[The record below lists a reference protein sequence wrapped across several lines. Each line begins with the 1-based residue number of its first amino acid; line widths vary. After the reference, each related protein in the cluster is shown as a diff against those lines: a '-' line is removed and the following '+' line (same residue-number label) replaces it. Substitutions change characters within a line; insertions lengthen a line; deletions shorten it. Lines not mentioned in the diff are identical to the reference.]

1 MTANEL
7 RNAYVTYYQ
16 ERGHKLAPAASLV
29 PENDVSVLFTSAGMQ
44 PLVPYFM
51 GEEHPLGKKLVNV
64 QRCVRTGDIEEVG
77 DDFHLTVFEMLGNWS
92 LGDYFKKKAIEMSFG
107 FLTSVVGIPVSRLAV
122 TVFKGNDMIKED
134 RQAEEVW
141 LSLGLSPE
149 QIFHY
154 GEEENWWGPVGSTG
168 PCGPDSEMFY
178 VNDQA
183 DCSDNCGPA
192 CACGKYMELGN
203 NVFMTYNKDEQGK
216 LTELSQK
223 NIDVGLGFDRLLILS
238 NGLNNVYET
247 DLFEP
252 IITSLETLSGMTY
265 DSDNQKQF
273 RIISEH
279 LRASVFILSDPSNIK
294 PSNSEQGYVLR
305 RLIRR
310 SIRHMRQLSI
320 GQEGLEQLVESIIAI
335 YREAYPELIKRSDG
349 IKGMMINEYLQ
360 FNKTLTSGMKMVD
373 KYLMNLLEGDIL
385 SGDKAFR
392 LFDTFGFPIDMTIEM
407 AMEQGI
413 KVDVAA
419 YEKCFRDHQEKSR
432 QGAKGKF
439 KGGLVDHDAASVKL
453 HTATHLLN
461 AALKQVLGVTVNQ
474 RGSHI
479 NTDRLRFDF
488 SFERKVT
495 KEELQKV
502 ENLVNEVIH
511 KNLSVIQVT
520 MSLDKA
526 REFGAVGVF
535 ESKYDDQVKVYDIEG
550 FSTEIC
556 GGPHVEHTSELGHF
570 KIVKEQSSS
579 DGVRRIKAILQS

>member
-7 RNAYVTYYQ
+7 RNAYVTYYE
-16 ERGHKLAPAASLV
+16 ERGHKLAPEASLV

-92 LGDYFKKKAIEMSFG
+92 LGDYFKKEAIEMSFG

-122 TVFKGNDMIKED
+122 TVFKGNEIVDEDKE
-134 RQAEEVW
+134 AEEVW
-141 LSLGLSPE
+141 LRLGLSPE

-183 DCSDNCGPA
+183 DCSETCGPA
-192 CACGKYMELGN
+192 CSCGKYMELGN
-203 NVFMTYNKDEQGK
+203 NVFMTYNKDGQGN

-252 IITSLETLSGMTY
+252 IITNLETFSGMTY
-265 DSDNQKQF
+265 DSDNQRQF

-279 LRASVFILSDPSNIK
+279 LRASVFIFSDPSNIK
-294 PSNSEQGYVLR
+294 PSNSEQGYVVR

-335 YREAYPELIKRSDG
+335 YGEAYPELIRRSDG

-556 GGPHVEHTSELGHF
+556 GGPHVEHTSELGRF
-570 KIVKEQSSS
+570 KIIKEQSSS
-579 DGVRRIKAILQS
+579 AGVRRIKAILQL